1 MEKALRT
8 VYEEYLLR
16 LGISELQVEGIKRV
30 LGVKSKLSNED
41 LLDEL
46 TYPSKRLEGRETKL
60 EEHHYQHLLNSTPQ
74 PNYTKNTLS
83 GSWFK
88 SSNFSGQFLRIAGK
102 DKKDEYHENQV
113 NKIINDLCPL
123 AATSK
128 EYINVTVL
136 LPKLEV
142 DEISTEQHHELEGY
156 NAKWE
161 WHKLRQSQ
169 VKSQIEKDDT
179 WSLKLLLAFSF
190 MGLADTSIEKKNG
203 SKLLYNLLNT
213 CDLLRDFNFY
223 DSTLYKE
230 WLQTNDQIPNKVENI
245 FTHTHDNSAYLTVS
259 DKIAKGIGEAT
270 LVKELPLP
278 SAELNIKKRTQFAS
292 TSALKDRGSKD
303 PSHFINSASNIQLGL
318 NYLFCMTSGTAI
330 TLQIP
335 IEPVGAKM
343 KHWQLNTPL
352 IIAPIEW
359 IKLIEGTK
367 KKKTGDKREK
377 YDINQLPTNEDGSPL
392 QFKDLQSVTDAQ
404 KHKLMS
410 KAFEKS
416 VDVNDDADFSGQLYR
431 GMPHINLD
439 VEW

>member
-1 MEKALRT
+1 MDKALRT
-8 VYEEYLLR
+8 VYEEYLFR
-16 LGISELQVEGIKRV
+16 LGISELQVEAIKCV
-30 LGVKSKLSNED
+30 LGVKSKISNED
-41 LLDEL
+41 LLDKL

-60 EEHHYQHLLNSTPQ
+60 EEHHYFHLLNDTLKPK
-74 PNYTKNTLS
+74 YTKNVLS

-88 SSNFSGQFLRIAGK
+88 LSNFSGQFLRIAGK
-102 DKKDEYHENQV
+102 DQKDEYHEDQI

-123 AATSK
+123 TATMK
-128 EYINVTVL
+128 ECINVTLL

-142 DEISTEQHHELEGY
+142 DETSSEQHHELEGY
-156 NAKWE
+156 NARWE

-169 VKSQIEKDDT
+169 VKSQIDNDPT

-190 MGLADTSIEKKNG
+190 MGLANTSIDKKNG

-213 CDLLRDFNFY
+213 CNLLRDFNFY

-230 WLQTNDQIPNKVENI
+230 WLQTNVQIPDQVENI
-245 FTHTHDNSAYLTVS
+245 FTHTHDNSAYLTIS
-259 DKIAKGIGEAT
+259 DKIAKGVNEAT

-278 SAELNIKKRTQFAS
+278 SAELNIKKQNQFAS

-303 PSHFINSASNIQLGL
+303 SSHFVNSANNIRLGL

-335 IEPVGAKM
+335 IEPVKANM

-377 YDINQLPTNEDGSPL
+377 FDASHSPINEDGSPL
-392 QFKDLQSVTDAQ
+392 QFKDLQGMTDAQ

-410 KAFEKS
+410 MAFTKLI
-416 VDVNDDADFSGQLYR
+416 DVNDDADLSDKLYR
-431 GMPHINLD
+431 GMPHINPD
-439 VEW
+439 VQW